1 MNVLLNVAGHVEVD
15 DVLHA
20 RDVKA
25 PGSNSRGH
33 YDGSLAT
40 FKSKTCVLIP
50 FFIVI
55 KHQNPIINISIS
67 FTKFI
72 IISDVRNFF
81 SIRPCC
87 TLYPSLE
94 LFIINGSDRN
104 N

>member
-40 FKSKTCVLIP
+40 FKSKTCMLTL
-50 FFIVI
+50 FLSFI
-55 KHQNPIINISIS
+55 S
-67 FTKFI
+67 
-72 IISDVRNFF
+72 
-81 SIRPCC
+81 
-87 TLYPSLE
+87 Y
-94 LFIINGSDRN
+94 
-104 N
+104 